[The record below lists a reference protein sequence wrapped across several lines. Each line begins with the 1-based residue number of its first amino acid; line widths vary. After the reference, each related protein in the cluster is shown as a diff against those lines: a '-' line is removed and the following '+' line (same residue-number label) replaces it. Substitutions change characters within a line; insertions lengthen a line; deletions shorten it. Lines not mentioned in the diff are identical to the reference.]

1 MSEKVEWEIVD
12 DTASR
17 RDSGARQSDATAD
30 ASAARNPLQALLGPW
45 WRWKI
50 AGFALVAVLALVL
63 LTLFAGAFLL
73 AAAAGVALSLAAAKA
88 RRLFGRQRNTVAPRS

>member
-17 RDSGARQSDATAD
+17 RDSGARQSDAT
-30 ASAARNPLQALLGPW
+30 AARNPLQALLGPW